1 MASSQYRSRSTVGS
15 WSLSNLDKVLYPAAG
30 FRKADVIDYYRRIAP
45 VMLPH
50 LAGRPPTL
58 VRAPDGPDG
67 ERFFEKR
74 CPPHHPDVGA
84 DRGGRRRRRPAGL
97 RRSRS
102 SPALVWLAN
111 LAALELHTHQ
121 WTVADPWHPTA
132 VVLDLDPGPP
142 ADVARLRPGRARA
155 ARPPRPASTCAVVV
169 KTSGGKGLHLSVPL
183 NTGTATHEETKRFA
197 LALGQ
202 LLESR
207 DPKRVTVDM
216 AKEQADRAACSSTG
230 ARTTATRRRCAR
242 TRCASASGRR
252 CRRRCRGTRSTTRS
266 TAATTTRSRSR
277 PPTSLDRVERARR
290 PVRRHAHRAPGTPS
304 ALGRLPRQTARRC
317 SRVRLPAAWDRFH

>member
-1 MASSQYRSRSTVGS
+1 MASRVQVEIEGREL
-15 WSLSNLDKVLYPAAG
+15 SLSNLDKVLYPATG
-30 FRKADVIDYYRRIAP
+30 FTKADVIHYFSRIAP
-45 VMLPH
+45 VLLAH

-74 CPPHHPDVGA
+74 CPPHHPQWVPTEA
-84 DRGGRRRRRPAGL
+84 VVTGGGQQGCVIEELA
-97 RRSRS
+97 
-102 SPALVWLAN
+102 ALVWLAN

-132 VVLDLDPGPP
+132 VVLDLDPGEP
-142 ADVARLRPGRARA
+142 AGILDCARVALELRDILEHFDLRA
-155 ARPPRPASTCAVVV
+155 VV

-183 NTGTATHEETKRFA
+183 NTDLATHEETKRFA

-216 AKEQADRAACSSTG
+216 SKDKRPRRVFVDWSQNDSHKTTVCAYSLRIRERPTVSTPLAWSEIEDAIDNGDGQALSFEAADV
-230 ARTTATRRRCAR
+230 
-242 TRCASASGRR
+242 
-252 CRRRCRGTRSTTRS
+252 
-266 TAATTTRSRSR
+266 
-277 PPTSLDRVERARR
+277 LDRIERFGDLYSETLT
-290 PVRRHAHRAPGTPS
+290 VRR
-304 ALGRLPRQTARRC
+304 Q
-317 SRVRLPAAWDRFH
+317 LPAL